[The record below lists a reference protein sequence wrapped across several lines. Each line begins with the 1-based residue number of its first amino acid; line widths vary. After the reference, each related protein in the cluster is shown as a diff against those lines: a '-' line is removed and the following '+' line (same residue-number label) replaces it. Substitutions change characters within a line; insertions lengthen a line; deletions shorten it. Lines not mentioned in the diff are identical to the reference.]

1 MSNRLSV
8 KDLATIGIFSAIM
21 IVVFIAFSM
30 ITGVSLFFNMVLNA
44 VFAAFILA
52 PFFVYMAMKVNKPGV
67 VLIYNTLHAV
77 LTTVFM
83 GPFMFPSF
91 KISI

>member
-30 ITGVSLFFNMVLNA
+30 ITGASLFFNMVLNA

-83 GPFMFPSF
+83 GPFMFP
-91 KISI
+91 

>member
-30 ITGVSLFFNMVLNA
+30 ITGASLFFNMVLNA

-52 PFFVYMAMKVNKPGV
+52 PFFVYMAMKVNKQGV
-67 VLIYNTLHAV
+67 VLIYNTRHAV

-91 KISI
+91 KISF

>member
-30 ITGVSLFFNMVLNA
+30 ITGASLFFNMVLNA

>member
-30 ITGVSLFFNMVLNA
+30 ITGASLFFNMVLNA

-52 PFFVYMAMKVNKPGV
+52 PFFVYMSMKVNKPGV